1 MHTDDIK
8 KIEGKVLGQRISHP
22 EKYDPTILVAV
33 PRKPNRDIYNIS
45 SPADIFIGIDTWHAF
60 ELSFLTNN
68 GLPVAGVAKI
78 TYNCNTPNL
87 VESKSLKLY
96 LNSFNMTRLGNSAK
110 EGIDI
115 IKSTIV
121 ADLTKTV
128 GGDVNIEIFIS
139 DDSTDIEYHN
149 FQVIENQNNIDN
161 IIFDAFEE
169 SPELLEILKKEES
182 SEHLLMSNVLRSN
195 CKITHQPDWG
205 TVFIRYSG
213 LKEVSQESLLKYLVS
228 FRNENHFHEEV
239 CEMIFKRL
247 YDKLTPDDL
256 MVTCVFTRRG
266 GIDICPSRS
275 TRKDWMFRN
284 LTDCKVLTSKL
295 LRQ

>member
-1 MHTDDIK
+1 MQNDDIK

-33 PRKPNRDIYNIS
+33 PRKPNRDIYNIK
-45 SPADIFIGIDTWHAF
+45 SPSDIFTGIDTWHAF

-68 GLPVAGVAKI
+68 GLPVMGVAKI
-78 TYNCNTPNL
+78 TYDCNTTNI

-96 LNSFNMTRLGNSAK
+96 LNSFNMTRFGNTAE
-110 EGIDI
+110 EGIQLV
-115 IKSTIV
+115 KKTISN
-121 ADLTKTV
+121 DLSKTV
-128 GGDVNIEIFIS
+128 GGQVNIEIFI
-139 DDSTDIEYHN
+139 DNNSTEI
-149 FQVIENQNNIDN
+149 NIDN
-161 IIFDAFEE
+161 FEIIENCENVNQLSFEAFKE
-169 SPELLEILKKEES
+169 SPELLEIEYSVNKT
-182 SEHLLMSNVLRSN
+182 EHYLMSNVLRSN

-213 LKEVSQESLLKYLVS
+213 ANKVSKESLLKYLVS

-247 YDKLTPDDL
+247 YDILSPDNL

-266 GIDICPSRS
+266 GIDICPSR
-275 TRKDWMFRN
+275 TTNNEWLFEN
-284 LTDCKVLTSKL
+284 LTNHKTLTTKL